1 MSKFILTL
9 SFLFICSLGYSQE
22 EIILEGKLVADSLDN
37 TRINIINSTQKIGTS
52 NSDSG
57 EFSIKVKENDTLILS
72 SVQYETITLIISKK
86 NILQKFLKIK
96 LSEKVVDLDE
106 VQISNIELTG
116 NLKQD
121 INGIK
126 TFNFYQNIPLS
137 NKPKLTSIGRK
148 LFTAK
153 SGFLDP
159 ILNKISGRTQMLEK
173 ANKNEQLT
181 LDVQK
186 GMYAIDDTIFI
197 NLLKIPK
204 EEVKNFL
211 YYCASNS
218 IYRKLIA
225 QNNYLEILKLFQE
238 QAPEFLKSRGLKPA
252 ANNAYPK

>member
-1 MSKFILTL
+1 MTKFILTL

-37 TRINIINSTQKIGTS
+37 TRINIINSTQKIGTT
-52 NSDSG
+52 NSDLG
-57 EFSIKVKENDTLILS
+57 EFSIKVKENDTVIFS
-72 SVQYETITLIISKK
+72 SVQYETITLIISKN
-86 NILQKFLKIK
+86 NISQKFLKIK

-116 NLKQD
+116 NLRQD

-126 TFNFYQNIPLS
+126 TFNVYQNIPIS

-153 SGFLDP
+153 DGFLDP
-159 ILNKISGRTQMLEK
+159 FLNKISGRTQMLEK
-173 ANKNEQLT
+173 ANNNEQLT

-186 GMYAIDDTIFI
+186 GIDVIDESIFI

-204 EEVKNFL
+204 EEVKNFV
-211 YYCASNS
+211 YYCANDST
-218 IYRKLIA
+218 YRKLIA
-225 QNNYLEILKLFQE
+225 ENNYLEILKLFQE
-238 QAPEFLKSRGLKPA
+238 QTPVYLKLRGLKPA
-252 ANNAYPK
+252 ANEAYQK